1 MSEDDFIANI
11 VAEHEKQY
19 GFTVPNSNNN
29 NNSNLPSTDV
39 KKEKNV
45 IDKEYYD
52 ILSVRTDATQTEI
65 KKAYYLKGMLF
76 QYLTCS

>member
-1 MSEDDFIANI
+1 MSEDDFIASI

-19 GFTVPNSNNN
+19 GFTMPNSN

-39 KKEKNV
+39 KKEKSV
-45 IDKEYYD
+45 IDKEFYD

-65 KKAYYLKGMLF
+65 KKAYYLKGTKIF
-76 QYLTCS
+76 YLNT